1 MSSAP
6 FAPSPSPTQGTPA
19 APPVPEDCKQGTLG
33 YFHTLE
39 RLKTN
44 KRTGWVNQGI
54 HQPES
59 VMDHMGRMALMCL
72 AFPETQTL
80 DIGKCVL
87 LSMVHD
93 IAEADVGDITPEHAS
108 GVSKATKLALEEKA
122 MDRICGLLGHPSIA
136 ALRLKSLWDEYE
148 ARETAES
155 KFVKDLDLYELCQQ
169 AVEYENTQGCQ
180 TLQEFFETTIPRIL
194 HPVVKGWAREL
205 MAERRTLW
213 AQRGWTDYKDVLP
226 APDAPAPTTNGVASP
241 SKASIPVRVYGSHEE
256 DEAAASAQA

>member
-1 MSSAP
+1 
-6 FAPSPSPTQGTPA
+6 
-19 APPVPEDCKQGTLG
+19 
-33 YFHTLE
+33 
-39 RLKTN
+39 
-44 KRTGWVNQGI
+44 
-54 HQPES
+54 
-59 VMDHMGRMALMCL
+59 MDHMGRMALMCL

-148 ARETAES
+148 ARETPES

-169 AVEYENTQGCQ
+169 AVEYENSQGCQ

-194 HPVVKGWAREL
+194 HPVVKGWARDL
-205 MAERRTLW
+205 MAERRARW
-213 AQRGWTDYKDVLP
+213 AERGWDNYKDVVP
-226 APDAPAPTTNGVASP
+226 APDAVATPTTTNSAAPAKANGL
-241 SKASIPVRVYGSHEE
+241 PVRVYGSHDEE
-256 DEAAASAQA
+256 AQA